1 MLELSNEVQTDSSS
15 SHPLDAAVVP
25 SKYLVRNATCK
36 VDSLC
41 ASNSRMGRDVEA
53 ASCKAYADIA

>member
-1 MLELSNEVQTDSSS
+1 MLELSNEVQTESSS
-15 SHPLDAAVVP
+15 SHPLDAAV
-25 SKYLVRNATCK
+25 KHLVRNATCK

-53 ASCKAYADIA
+53 ASCKAHADIA